1 MKIYKKIFG
10 VNLVEGIIMMIF
22 GLILLFKPE
31 QTINL
36 ISNLI
41 GCIVLLMGIFSI
53 FKFLKF
59 KTDLDIIYGIFTIVL
74 GLILLLNPGTIIS
87 ILPIIFGIYFIINGV
102 SKLRYAIDIK
112 KYNGKNYFI
121 PLLISILIIACGV
134 TFVVNPFKGAI
145 YIVQVI
151 GIFIIIYSSLNIL
164 NYFTIKKYIKDFKR
178 GFYND

>member
-22 GLILLFKPE
+22 GLILLFKPAE
-31 QTINL
+31 TITI

-41 GCIVLLMGIFSI
+41 GCIVLLMGVSSI
-53 FKFLKF
+53 IRYCKF
-59 KTDLDIIYGIFTIVL
+59 KTDLDIFYGIATTVL

-87 ILPIIFGIYFIINGV
+87 ILPIILGIYFIINGIN
-102 SKLRYAIDIK
+102 KLRYAMDIR
-112 KYNGKNYFI
+112 KYNGKNYMI
-121 PLLISILIIACGV
+121 PLIISVLIIMCGV
-134 TFVVNPFKGAI
+134 TFVVNPFKGAV

-151 GIFIIIYSSLNIL
+151 GGFIVIYSILNIV
-164 NYFTIKKYIKDFKR
+164 NYFTIKKHIKDFKR

>member
-87 ILPIIFGIYFIINGV
+87 ILPIILGIYFIINGV